1 MTTSLIK
8 GLIDTPEK
16 RMRLFRIFYLIATFM
31 MVLGFIIIV
40 IALLDPN
47 FLP

>member
-1 MTTSLIK
+1 MNTSFIK

-16 RMRLFRIFYLIATFM
+16 RMRLFRVLYLLATFM
-31 MVLGFIIIV
+31 MVVGFIIIV
-40 IALLDPN
+40 IVLLDPN